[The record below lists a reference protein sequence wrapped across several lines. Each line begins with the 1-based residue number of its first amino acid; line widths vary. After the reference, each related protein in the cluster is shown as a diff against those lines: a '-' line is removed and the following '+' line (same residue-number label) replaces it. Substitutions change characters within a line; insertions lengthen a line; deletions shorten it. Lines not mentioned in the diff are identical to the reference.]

1 MGRFEKDKIQNDE
14 ERVEICDIEGRRLSM
29 RHLVTLNVGGKT
41 YMLLADDEVGR
52 PGMSALM
59 LVREERTADGAQEY
73 VISVDDQEIERVMER
88 VAEGMFAMR
97 MEAVDQDFSDF
108 SDFPPEADEA
118 FPDEDGVCLSAHSPL
133 EFCYC
138 GDPNYLQ

>member
-1 MGRFEKDKIQNDE
+1 MGRFEKDKLQNDE
-14 ERVEICDIEGRRLSM
+14 EWVEICDIEGRRLSM

-108 SDFPPEADEA
+108 SDFLPEADEA

>member
-1 MGRFEKDKIQNDE
+1 MGRFEKDKLQNDE
-14 ERVEICDIEGRRLSM
+14 EWVEICDIEGRRMSM
-29 RHLVTLNVGGKT
+29 RHLVTLSVGGKT
-41 YMLLADDEVGR
+41 YMLLADDEVSR

-73 VISVDDQEIERVMER
+73 VVSVDDQEIERVMER
-88 VAEGMFAMR
+88 VAEGLFAMH
-97 MEAVDQDFSDF
+97 MDAAEQDFSDF
-108 SDFPPEADEA
+108 PDFMSDADDV